1 MWRSAVKCIGVDR
14 NGREAYFY
22 WEINHGYSPEH
33 DQFRRGLFVHALTRD
48 AGRVTPQYVPRG
60 LLVEDLPLMPW
71 MTARAF
77 HSQAN
82 LNKD

>member
-1 MWRSAVKCIGVDR
+1 MQAMI
-14 NGREAYFY
+14 
-22 WEINHGYSPEH
+22 
-33 DQFRRGLFVHALTRD
+33 AL
-48 AGRVTPQYVPRG
+48 GICFLQYVPRG

-82 LNKD
+82 FNKD